1 MSLYT
6 PKKKRKLRKC
16 ICKIGKD
23 GEVREEHAAR
33 KSKYRYSL
41 ERPKLLNNIINPVT
55 LKLTK
60 EDDSLGCQTW
70 AQSIPL
76 PILEPYNPSS

>member
-6 PKKKRKLRKC
+6 PKKKRKC

-23 GEVREEHAAR
+23 GEVREEHATT

-41 ERPKLLNNIINPVT
+41 ERSILLNNIINPVT

-60 EDDSLGCQTW
+60 EDDSLGC
-70 AQSIPL
+70 
-76 PILEPYNPSS
+76 